1 MLMLVIQPQINVESK
16 RRAFETVCDVSSGL
30 AACVTA
36 VQPDGRTALGA
47 LAGIDVTSTHESFG
61 TNQGSGR
68 RPMPFNGR
76 LAEAA

>member
-1 MLMLVIQPQINVESK
+1 MQCQFRTGGL
-16 RRAFETVCDVSSGL
+16 RSGGS
-30 AACVTA
+30 AGR
-36 VQPDGRTALGA
+36 QDGLGA
-47 LAGIDVTSTHESFG
+47 FARGIDVITTHESFG